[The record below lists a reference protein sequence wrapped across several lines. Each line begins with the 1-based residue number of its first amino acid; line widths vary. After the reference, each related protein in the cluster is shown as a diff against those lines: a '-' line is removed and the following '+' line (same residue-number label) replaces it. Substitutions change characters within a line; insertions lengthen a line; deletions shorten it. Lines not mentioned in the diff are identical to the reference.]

1 MTLDLK
7 KPDKIPYGLL
17 LLIFV
22 QILCVIFFVVDII
35 TDYRELS
42 LSASKR
48 LHLNI
53 EAIATVSLAAA
64 VVFEMKYIFD
74 LLRRKAHLEQSVS
87 IATAAM
93 HNVIEAHFKAWG
105 LTPSEADVATF
116 LVKGFGTGE
125 IAQMRGNAEGTI
137 KSHLNSIYRKS
148 NTGSRSEVLSLI
160 IDSLM
165 EAPEA
170 Q

>member
-35 TDYRELS
+35 TDYQELG

-93 HNVIEAHFKAWG
+93 HDVIEAHFKAWG

-148 NTGSRSEVLSLI
+148 KTGSRSEVLSLI

>member
-1 MTLDLK
+1 MTLDLN
-7 KPDKIPYGLL
+7 KPEKIPYGLL

-22 QILCVIFFVVDII
+22 QVLSVVFFTVDIV
-35 TDYRELS
+35 TDFQEVG

-48 LHLNI
+48 FHLNI
-53 EAIATVSLAAA
+53 EAIATVSLTAA
-64 VVFEMKYIFD
+64 VVFETKYVLD

-93 HNVIEAHFKAWG
+93 HDVIEAHFKAWG

-116 LVKGFGTGE
+116 LVKGFGIGE

-148 NTGSRSEVLSLI
+148 NTGNRSEVLSLI

-170 Q
+170 R